1 MEEEPERQGGM
12 ASRFPYLEIFFHED
26 PQRIN
31 CS

>member
-1 MEEEPERQGGM
+1 MEEEPERRGGM
-12 ASRFPYLEIFFHED
+12 ASRFPYLEIFED